1 MLSVEAKVGAFVLAG
16 LVCIAAAIFLL
27 GDYTFER
34 RYTVYA
40 TFNDVANLTK
50 ESPVKL
56 AGVEIGKVKELVLEG
71 HQAKVV
77 AAIRTGVDIYND
89 AQFTIGSTGII
100 GSKYL
105 AIEQGH
111 LNAGV
116 MPPGAVVRG
125 VDPVSMEKSITQTL
139 DKLQGL
145 LDDMTKEGPR
155 GSLTQNLRDTVANV
169 RDLTANLNDLITTTK
184 PKLEKAMDRSEDITK
199 KLDDLLAKS
208 NTMMASLATD
218 KGAVG
223 ALLHDEKV
231 KEDVK
236 QTIADVKEAAGT
248 AKDVFGRINQFR
260 VFWNYDWR
268 YDSVAATSHSDVG
281 IFIYPRPNR
290 YYYAGGSN
298 LANISDQP
306 RSGHQPDYTQPNR
319 IDGLLG
325 WKFGAFD
332 VAAGVIRSAGGAR
345 VTYTPFY
352 KDPFWSRFSA
362 VAQGYD
368 FSRNRNIEGVQ
379 FDKPEFDVGITAKVH
394 KYVTLGARV
403 EDVAQVPRVMTWANV
418 MWEDKDIAYL
428 FGLATFGAAGTKGRS
443 KGGGDSG
450 P

>member
-1 MLSVEAKVGAFVLAG
+1 MLSLEAKVGAFVLAG

-34 RYTVYA
+34 RYTLYV
-40 TFNDVANLTK
+40 TFNDVANLSK
-50 ESPVKL
+50 EAPVKL
-56 AGVEIGKVKELVLEG
+56 SGVEIGKVKDLVLED
-71 HQAKVV
+71 HHAKVV
-77 AAIRTGVDIYND
+77 VAIRHGVDVYND
-89 AQFTIGSTGII
+89 AQFEIGSTGII

-105 AIEQGH
+105 QIDQGH
-111 LNAGV
+111 SSAGV
-116 MPPGAVVRG
+116 MPAGAVVRG
-125 VDPVSMEKSITQTL
+125 VDPVSIEKALTQTL

-155 GSLTQNLRDTVANV
+155 GSLTHNLRDTVANV
-169 RDLTANLNDLITTTK
+169 REMTANLNDLIVTTK
-184 PKLEKAMDRSEDITK
+184 PKLERAMDRSDDITK

-208 NTMMASLATD
+208 NTMMAGLSTD
-218 KGAVG
+218 KGVVG
-223 ALLHDEKV
+223 ALIHDEKV

-236 QTIADVKEAAGT
+236 ETIASVKDVAST

-268 YDSVAATSHSDVG
+268 YDSIAATSHSDVG
-281 IFIYPRPNR
+281 LFIYPRENR

-325 WKFGAFD
+325 WKTGPFD
-332 VAAGVIRSAGGAR
+332 AAVGVIRSAGGAR

-352 KDPFWSRFSA
+352 KDPYWSRFSL

-368 FSRNRNIEGVQ
+368 FGRNRNIEGVQ
-379 FDKPEFDVGITAKVH
+379 FDKPEFDIGVLAKVH
-394 KYVTLGARV
+394 KYVSVGARV
-403 EDVAQVPRVMTWANV
+403 EDVAQVPRFMTWAKV

-443 KGGGDSG
+443 KSGDG
-450 P
+450 AGQ